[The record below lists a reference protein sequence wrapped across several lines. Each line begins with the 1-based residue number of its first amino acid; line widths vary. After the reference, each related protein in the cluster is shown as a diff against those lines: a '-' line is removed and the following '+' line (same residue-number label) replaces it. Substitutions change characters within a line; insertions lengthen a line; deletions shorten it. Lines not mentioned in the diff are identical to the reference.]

1 MSKTGNNKKRGDLML
16 YDYREIMVCMLLL
29 PVVLNIILPLA
40 MLVVWLLKQ
49 LVTGKMLPS
58 ESSEVIEQRRIPQAA

>member
-1 MSKTGNNKKRGDLML
+1 ML
-16 YDYREIMVCMLLL
+16 YDYRQIIVCMLLL

-58 ESSEVIEQRRIPQAA
+58 ESRDAIEQRRIPQTA